1 MNCIYNIGWPSKCSM
16 LNEDEEPN
24 VDLGCDKKGNCMVE
38 DDECPEDSCFYF
50 EELEWLINYE
60 W

>member
-50 EELEWLINYE
+50 EELE
-60 W
+60 